1 MRIAWTIR
9 WLLLLGVVVV
19 FETACGPIRATS
31 GLVYAR
37 QALDEA
43 EADGADSVALYEMT
57 LAREYLRKASEEL
70 GYNDYYMAEQ
80 LAIKAEQLAD
90 LAREK
95 TIGTAAF
102 EQEKP
107 PEITGTPEVDVEELP
122 DWGELDPDRRA
133 GDEDADEQLLEAED
147 PWGDYTPS
155 TGDGDDEEN
164 TGGTP

>member
-9 WLLLLGVVVV
+9 WLLLLGALLV

-31 GLVYAR
+31 GLVYAK
-37 QALDEA
+37 QALTEA

-80 LAIKAEQLAD
+80 LAIKAEELAD
-90 LAREK
+90 LARQK
-95 TIGTAAF
+95 TLGGEII
-102 EQEKP
+102 EEEKP
-107 PEITGTPEVDVEELP
+107 DEITGVTVPDVDVTDLP
-122 DWGELDPDRRA
+122 EWGEVVPDARIDQ
-133 GDEDADEQLLEAED
+133 GEKDEQLLEAED

-155 TGDGDDEEN
+155 TEDEDD
-164 TGGTP
+164 TSGGTP